1 MRSAL
6 VFVLAIGCGGSASH
20 GDPDGNHRDDAPIDT
35 APPDTPVNLA
45 NRDRLIASYLAYLQA
60 NPTVTQ
66 SNGLSG
72 ANLTSV
78 CDLWSRLQPSA
89 QAVFLTLTA
98 RLDGSKLQDG
108 STMLDHITK
117 LYRAVG
123 GDGATAADP
132 GSCGG
137 GEFNRMIMSM
147 DMTLHIAQAAAFA
160 DQGAKGPNGYD
171 IADIPATSYWRN
183 SHDLGGPHAP
193 FDQSDETNQG
203 APRGQTQYFKDP
215 ASTVANA
222 PLGRMDLT
230 TLVDPLAVE
239 MDQDYD
245 CPHNSNPSC
254 SYTFY
259 GPGCLPEASMLGVDI
274 YTMSYG
280 SIDPT
285 WKPTGC

>member
-6 VFVLAIGCGGSASH
+6 VMVLAIGCGGGAAHGPDAS
-20 GDPDGNHRDDAPIDT
+20 GDDDAPVDSTPIDT
-35 APPDTPVNLA
+35 PANLA
-45 NRDRLIASYLAYLQA
+45 NRDRLIASYLAYLKA

-72 ANLTSV
+72 GSLSTV
-78 CDLWSRLQPSA
+78 CDLWSRLQPAA
-89 QAVFLTLTA
+89 QATFLTITA
-98 RLDGSKLQDG
+98 RLDGSKLKDG

-117 LYRAVG
+117 LYRVVG
-123 GDGATAADP
+123 GDGATTTDP

-137 GEFNRMIMSM
+137 GEFNRMIMAM
-147 DMTLHIAQAAAFA
+147 DMTLHTAMSAAFA
-160 DQGAKGPNGYD
+160 NQGATGD
-171 IADIPATSYWRN
+171 IADIPAAGFWRD
-183 SHDLGGPHAP
+183 SHDLGGSHAP
-193 FDQSDETNQG
+193 FDQSDETNDG

-215 ASTVANA
+215 ASTLANS

-230 TLVDPLAVE
+230 TLVDPLAIE

-245 CPHNSNPSC
+245 CAHNSNPIC

-259 GPGCLPEASMLGVDI
+259 GAACLPQSSMLGVDI
-274 YTMSYG
+274 YTSKYG

-285 WKPTGC
+285 WKPSGC

>member
-6 VFVLAIGCGGSASH
+6 AFVLAIGCGGGASH
-20 GDPDGNHRDDAPIDT
+20 APDSSSGDDAPVDTSIDT
-35 APPDTPVNLA
+35 PANLA
-45 NRDRLIASYLAYLQA
+45 NRDRLIASYLAFLQA

-72 ANLTSV
+72 SNLSSV
-78 CDLWSRLQPSA
+78 CDLWSRLQPA
-89 QAVFLTLTA
+89 ARATFLTITA

-108 STMLDHITK
+108 STMLDHIAK
-117 LYRAVG
+117 LYRVVG
-123 GDGATAADP
+123 GDGATTTDA

-147 DMTLHIAQAAAFA
+147 DMTLHDTMSAAFD
-160 DQGAKGPNGYD
+160 DQGAKGANGYD
-171 IADIPATSYWRN
+171 IADIPATSFWRN

-193 FDQSDETNQG
+193 FDQSDETDQG

-215 ASTVANA
+215 ASTLASS

-230 TLVDPLAVE
+230 TLVDPLAIE

-245 CPHNSNPSC
+245 CAHNSNPLC

-259 GPGCLPEASMLGVDI
+259 GPACVPESSQVGVDI
-274 YTMSYG
+274 YTSSYG
-280 SIDPT
+280 SIDPA

>member
-6 VFVLAIGCGGSASH
+6 VVVLALGCGGGASH
-20 GDPDGNHRDDAPIDT
+20 GPDGGGDDDAPVDSTPI
-35 APPDTPVNLA
+35 DTPVNLA
-45 NRDRLIASYLAYLQA
+45 NRDRLIASYLAYLKA

-72 ANLTSV
+72 GNLSTV
-78 CDLWSRLQPSA
+78 CDLWSRLQPAA
-89 QAVFLTLTA
+89 QATFLTITA
-98 RLDGSKLQDG
+98 RLDGSKLLDG
-108 STMLDHITK
+108 STMLDHIAK
-117 LYRAVG
+117 LYRVVG
-123 GDGATAADP
+123 GDGATTADP

-147 DMTLHIAQAAAFA
+147 DMALHGAMSAAFA
-160 DQGAKGPNGYD
+160 NQGAKGPNGYD
-171 IADIPATSYWRN
+171 IADIPTGGFWRD

-193 FDQSDETNQG
+193 FDQSDETNDG

-215 ASTVANA
+215 ASALANS

-230 TLVDPLAVE
+230 TLVDPLAIE

-245 CPHNSNPSC
+245 CAHNSNPMC

-259 GPGCLPEASMLGVDI
+259 GAACLPQSSMLGVDI
-274 YTMSYG
+274 YTSKYG

-285 WKPTGC
+285 WKPSGC